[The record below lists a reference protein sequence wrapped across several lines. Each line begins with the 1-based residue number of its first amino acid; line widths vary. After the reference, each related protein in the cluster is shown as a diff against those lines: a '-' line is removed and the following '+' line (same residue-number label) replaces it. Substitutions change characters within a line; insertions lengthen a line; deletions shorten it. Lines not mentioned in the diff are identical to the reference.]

1 MDIRE
6 VEQQLTN
13 LVATDKRT
21 WVEFYKLLKEV
32 EEQRLYEEK
41 GFKSFT
47 NWVKKFAT
55 NNKIHESVIWSRKK
69 AGKVYEKYQQRQA
82 EKGIEVAPIEE
93 LDVSADS
100 LVLVEKIANKDSEL
114 GAEMI
119 EKVLDNQLTR
129 ADLRRTYKL
138 LRDANAKEETN
149 DNPSTEEAA
158 GEPVE
163 VKISDAKM
171 TAILTNKLMS
181 GDDLWVC
188 RFGMELGME
197 QPNLH
202 REVGKMSTQKCKAV
216 AEFPVYTSTS
226 RKSRRIDVLTV
237 ENYFSEEGTLHLHG
251 IEVKVSEG
259 DLKRDKKYSEYAEF
273 VDFLWIAIPMDLL
286 EVALVEVPD
295 TYGILA
301 FKDFSEDYKNEGHG
315 NFRVERLAT
324 RLNPLMREE
333 ALTTLILRTI

>member
-69 AGKVYEKYQQRQA
+69 AGKVYEKYQKRQA

-100 LVLVEKIANKDSEL
+100 LVLVEKITNKDSEL
-114 GAEMI
+114 GAEVI
-119 EKVLDNQLTR
+119 EKVLDNKLTR

-138 LRDANAKEETN
+138 LRDSNTKDSVN
-149 DNPSTEEAA
+149 DNLSTEEAA

-163 VKISDAKM
+163 VKITDAKT
-171 TAILTNKLMS
+171 TAILTNKLVKYCDFWLS
-181 GDDLWVC
+181 K
-188 RFGMELGME
+188 FGAELGMAE
-197 QPNLH
+197 PNLF
-202 REVGKMSTQKCKAV
+202 REFGKESTIKCKAV
-216 AEFPVYTSTS
+216 TEFPVYTSTS

-237 ENYFSEEGTLHLHG
+237 ENCYSEEGTINLHG
-251 IEVKVSEG
+251 VEVKVSKG
-259 DLKRDKKYSEYAEF
+259 DLMSDKKYTEYAEF
-273 VDFLWIAIPMDLL
+273 VDFLWIAIPIELL

-295 TYGILA
+295 IYGILA
-301 FKDFSEDYKNEGHG
+301 FKDFSEEYKGEGHG
-315 NFRVERLAT
+315 SFGVERMAT

-333 ALTTLILRTI
+333 ALTTLILKSI

>member
-6 VEQQLTN
+6 VEQQLTV

-69 AGKVYEKYQQRQA
+69 AGRVYEKYQQRQA

-138 LRDANAKEETN
+138 LRDANTKDETN
-149 DNPSTEEAA
+149 DNPTIEEAA

-163 VKISDAKM
+163 VKLSDAKT
-171 TAILTNKLMS
+171 TAILTNKLVKYCDFWLS
-181 GDDLWVC
+181 K
-188 RFGMELGME
+188 FGAALGMAE
-197 QPNLH
+197 PNLF
-202 REVGKMSTQKCKAV
+202 REVGKESNMKCKAIT
-216 AEFPVYTSTS
+216 EFPVYTSTS

-237 ENYFSEEGTLHLHG
+237 ENYYSEQGTLHLHG
-251 IEVKVSEG
+251 IEVKASES

-273 VDFLWIAIPMDLL
+273 VDFLWIAIPIELL
-286 EVALVEVPD
+286 EIALIEVPD

-301 FKDFSEDYKNEGHG
+301 FKDFDEEYKGEGHG
-315 NFRVERLAT
+315 SFGVERMAT
-324 RLNPLMREE
+324 RLTPLMREE
-333 ALTTLILRTI
+333 ALTTLILKSI